1 MKDRYFIVSYFFG
14 NNGLGTG
21 IMGIK
26 SNKYP
31 NQKLIK
37 EASTEDGTSII
48 NIIEL
53 SEEDYISFW
62 RKDEN

>member
-14 NNGLGTG
+14 NGEVGTG